1 MWTPQGT
8 GVRGPRRNA
17 EAGAALWME
26 ETEPEGRQGPS
37 RRESVTLS
45 QPEQLINEI
54 SRVWRAHRQSPQ
66 TAAFH
71 GSETR
76 NTGQGAA
83 EKQLTGLG
91 GPTPQEAPRCPRA
104 PLHRSRSCGSRRQRV
119 TTACPGPM
127 SGRRGKPPVLTEGS
141 PDSSDPAART
151 AKVSRAH
158 DLPGPFPP
166 APRLAP
172 QRGPGSGT
180 FSGQQPERF
189 FFNLK
194 QTF

>member
-127 SGRRGKPPVLTEGS
+127 SGRRGKPPVSLRDPLIALTPRQGQRRSAGHMISLGPSLQLQGWRPNVAQVLEHS
-141 PDSSDPAART
+141 PDSNPS
-151 AKVSRAH
+151 V
-158 DLPGPFPP
+158 
-166 APRLAP
+166 
-172 QRGPGSGT
+172 
-180 FSGQQPERF
+180 F
-189 FFNLK
+189 FLI
-194 QTF
+194 